1 MGITFGKKHGSEYN
15 TNTTLAR
22 EYIQL
27 TERLNEIRTNFDFV
41 TDEAA
46 VDALIYEENAVL
58 AKLSALYKE
67 AKASGSRLEIYELK
81 K

>member
-1 MGITFGKKHGSEYN
+1 MDRSFRKKLN
-15 TNTTLAR
+15 TQEQANATLAR

-27 TERLNEIRTNFDFV
+27 TEQLKQIRTNYDFV
-41 TDEAA
+41 TDQ
-46 VDALIYEENAVL
+46 DAIDSLIYEENAVL
-58 AKLSALYKE
+58 SKLSALFKQ